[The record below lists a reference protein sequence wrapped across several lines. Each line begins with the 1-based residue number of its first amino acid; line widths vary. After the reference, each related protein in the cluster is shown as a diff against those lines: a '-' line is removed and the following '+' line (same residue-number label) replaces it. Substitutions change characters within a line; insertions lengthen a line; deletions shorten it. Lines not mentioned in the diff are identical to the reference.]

1 MASTIDSGP
10 DDRGAPFEWM
20 RTAARLF
27 DVENS
32 DAGAPNRRA
41 RSLRLHP

>member
-1 MASTIDSGP
+1 MPSIIGSGP
-10 DDRGAPFEWM
+10 DDRGAPFHWT
-20 RTAARLF
+20 RAAGRLF

-32 DAGAPNRRA
+32 DAGAPSRRA

>member
-1 MASTIDSGP
+1 MPSIICSGP
-10 DDRGAPFEWM
+10 DDRGAPFDWI
-20 RTAARLF
+20 RAAARLF

-32 DAGAPNRRA
+32 DAGAPSWRA